1 MPAVS
6 VAAIVLA
13 FGLDLAFREFPE
25 PLHPVAWYG
34 SALDWLDRAWG
45 RPQLVGS
52 VTAVGLPL
60 GVGAVAGLATASV
73 SQLQPALGAAIA
85 GLVLFASTSRRM
97 LLDIAREVVD
107 LSEADLPT
115 ARDRLPALVGR
126 DPAALSASEAR
137 SAAVESAAENL
148 SDGLVA
154 PLMAFAL
161 LSWSLPLAAAGAAVV
176 KAVNTGDSMLGYRSK
191 PIGWAFARLD
201 DAVMWLPARLTA
213 ILIATAAFEPGAV
226 VAARRWAGEAPS
238 PNAGWPMATLAVV
251 MEVRLEK
258 PGTYVLN
265 PSASRPSVADARRGI
280 RIVGRAGIIAVA
292 AAGVVAWP

>member
-6 VAAIVLA
+6 VAAIALA
-13 FGLDLAFREFPE
+13 FGLDLAFQEFPE

-60 GVGAVAGLATASV
+60 GVGAVAGLATASA
-73 SQLQPALGAAIA
+73 SQLQPVLGAAVA
-85 GLVLFASTSRRM
+85 GLILFASTSRRM

-126 DPAALSASEAR
+126 DPAALSAGEAR

-213 ILIATAAFEPGAV
+213 ILIAAAALEPGAV
-226 VAARRWAGEAPS
+226 AAARRSAGEAPS

-251 MEVRLEK
+251 LGVRLEK
-258 PGTYVLN
+258 PDTYVLN
-265 PSASRPSVADARRGI
+265 PSASGPSVADARRGI
-280 RIVGRAGIIAVA
+280 RIVGRAGILAVA